1 LDGSIDFIGRAA
13 LEKIATSGVKKKI
26 RGVTF
31 DGDKCPTCSM
41 PWPVMVGD
49 EKIGQITSAIWSPR
63 LKKNVGLSLIDRN
76 YWLPK
81 QSVEVHSQ
89 DNKIRLGEI
98 SSLPFI

>member
-1 LDGSIDFIGRAA
+1 
-13 LEKIATSGVKKKI
+13 
-26 RGVTF
+26 
-31 DGDKCPTCSM
+31 M

-81 QSVEVHSQ
+81 QSVEVHSE

-98 SSLPFI
+98 SNLPFI

>member
-1 LDGSIDFIGRAA
+1 
-13 LEKIATSGVKKKI
+13 
-26 RGVTF
+26 
-31 DGDKCPTCSM
+31 
-41 PWPVMVGD
+41 MVRD

>member
-1 LDGSIDFIGRAA
+1 MS
-13 LEKIATSGVKKKI
+13 
-26 RGVTF
+26 RGL
-31 DGDKCPTCSM
+31 GDVYKR
-41 PWPVMVGD
+41 
-49 EKIGQITSAIWSPR
+49 QAIWSPR
-63 LKKNVGLSLIDRN
+63 LEKNVGLSLIDRH